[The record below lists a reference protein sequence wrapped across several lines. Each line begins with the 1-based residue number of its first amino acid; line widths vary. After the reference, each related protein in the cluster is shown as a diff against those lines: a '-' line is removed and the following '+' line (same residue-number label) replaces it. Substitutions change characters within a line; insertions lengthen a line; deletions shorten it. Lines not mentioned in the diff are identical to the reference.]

1 MTLAERMAAV
11 NYRPSGFDYM
21 RLLLAVSVV
30 TMHTVIVSYGQLT
43 EIAMWQ
49 SPLRPVLRLILPM
62 FFALS
67 GFLVA
72 GSLERCRTIGM
83 FLGLRVIRIFPALT
97 VEVVLSALLLGPIF
111 TTLPLS
117 QYFSGH
123 EFRIY
128 FLNVLGDIHYNLPGV
143 FLTNPFPRR
152 INGQLWTVPFELYC
166 YATLTVLA
174 LLGAFKRRWLTPAG
188 GVVLTIAYLVRERL
202 HAGTVMPM
210 VTGPLPGVM
219 LVVCFI
225 FGVSL
230 FLYREK
236 IVYSRGWGAAA
247 LLVSAVLVG
256 YTPYGEYVAPAVIA
270 YLTVALGLTNP
281 HRLKVVQGADYSY
294 GLFLYGYPIQQSI
307 AALGPWT
314 HHWYL
319 NAVGTLA
326 IGTVVAAMSW
336 HWIEKP
342 ASRLRHPLKAAE
354 DWWLAHVRDPLT
366 LWRAGRQR
374 VPAD

>member
-1 MTLAERMAAV
+1 MTLADRMSAV

-21 RLLLAVSVV
+21 RLSLAASVV

-43 EIAMWQ
+43 EIAMWH
-49 SPLRPVLRLILPM
+49 SPLRSALRLILPM

-97 VEVVLSALLLGPIF
+97 VEVVMSALVLGPIF
-111 TTLPLS
+111 TTLPLR
-117 QYFSGH
+117 QYFAGH
-123 EFRIY
+123 EFHVY

-143 FLTNPFPRR
+143 FATNPFPRR

-174 LLGAFKRRWLTPAG
+174 LLGAVKRRWITPLG
-188 GVVLTIAYLVRERL
+188 GVLLTIAYLVRE
-202 HAGTVMPM
+202 HFQAGGIIPM
-210 VTGPLPGVM
+210 VSGPLPGVM

-236 IVYSRGWGAAA
+236 VVYSRVGAVAA

-281 HRLKVVQGADYSY
+281 RRLTVVQGADYSY
-294 GLFLYGYPIQQSI
+294 GLFLYGYPIQQTI

-319 NAVGTLA
+319 NAIGTLS

-336 HWIEKP
+336 HWVEKP

-354 DWWLAHVRDPLT
+354 DWWIAHVRAP
-366 LWRAGRQR
+366 RFRQR
-374 VPAD
+374 TLDQEVQTD